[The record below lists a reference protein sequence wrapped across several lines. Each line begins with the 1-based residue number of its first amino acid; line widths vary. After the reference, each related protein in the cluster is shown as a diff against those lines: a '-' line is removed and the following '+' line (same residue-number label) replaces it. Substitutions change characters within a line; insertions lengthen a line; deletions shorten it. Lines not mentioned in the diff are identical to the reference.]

1 MAGKGTL
8 WRGSSRRALTFLWI
22 AVLAVLTIVLIYREM
37 TAVLYILATLGVT
50 AVLVV
55 VALADLSRGEKV
67 ATNVP
72 QADDA
77 AAAIGSAIG
86 SSYGTRQPS
95 GNARKRG

>member
-1 MAGKGTL
+1 MGGKGTL

-67 ATNVP
+67 STNVP

-77 AAAIGSAIG
+77 AAIGSGIS